1 MNAALHTFTFDGRAL
16 RIATGADGE
25 LRWVTKDVAEALGYR
40 WHRGLTQ
47 HVPEEWRGVIPIDS
61 HAGAQDMQVLT
72 EQGLY
77 FFLGRS
83 DKPAALPM
91 QKWIAGE
98 VLPAIRK
105 TGKYEVPGMA
115 RTAAGKI
122 SAAAQI
128 DRMIQLYGFAGTR
141 EILRR
146 ENPVLFAG
154 LPGQLPNGPEPALQP
169 ALGMVEPLNL
179 QIRVVEA
186 AR

>member
-1 MNAALHTFTFDGRAL
+1 MSAALQTFTFEGRAL
-16 RIATGADGE
+16 RIVTGVDGE
-25 LRWVTKDVAEALGYR
+25 PRWVTKDVAEALGYR

-47 HVPEEWRGVIPIDS
+47 HVPGEWRGVIPVDS
-61 HAGAQDMQVLT
+61 PGGAQDMQVLT
-72 EQGLY
+72 EHGLY

-98 VLPAIRK
+98 VLPSIRK
-105 TGKYEVPGMA
+105 TGKYEVPGKA
-115 RTAAGKI
+115 RIGSGRI
-122 SAAAQI
+122 PAAAQI
-128 DRMIQLYGFAGTR
+128 DRMIQLYGFEGTR
-141 EILRR
+141 EILHR
-146 ENPVLFAG
+146 ENPGLFAG
-154 LPGQLPNGPEPALQP
+154 LPGQLPKGPEPALQP